1 MTVHDFRIEIKRLGL
16 KQTPIQNFQTTAL
29 GYRDWALNFT
39 PSVVT
44 QMRTRLQEQSSTL
57 DS

>member
-1 MTVHDFRIEIKRLGL
+1 MTVHDFHTEIKRLVT
-16 KQTPIQNFQTTAL
+16 KADSNSETTAL